1 MCQRPMHD
9 DEAETYNTSGKQ
21 KLQELQV
28 INYSLTEY
36 FRSFLIYLVYV
47 LHFVIHDKSLL
58 CGKKY

>member
-21 KLQELQV
+21 KLQKVQV

-36 FRSFLIYLVYV
+36 LR
-47 LHFVIHDKSLL
+47 
-58 CGKKY
+58 